1 MNFDISTVSKAQ
13 VVYGTISTCFLS
25 GTRAVHRAAKGLVAP
40 ECVPYLVHHKSS
52 MFQVDDIASGKR
64 V

>member
-13 VVYGTISTCFLS
+13 VVYGTISMCFPS
-25 GTRAVHRAAKGLVAP
+25 GMRVVHGAVKGLVAH
-40 ECVPYLVHHKSS
+40 EHVPYLVHYKSS
-52 MFQVDDIASGKR
+52 MFRADDIASGER